1 MNLHSSGLRLAG
13 VLMLGASVAML
24 GGCSGDDSSGG
35 GGGGTKYGPPPT
47 ARPSLNGLNVL
58 IDVSGGNA
66 SAGGGSGGGNIEI
79 DAQLGAFL
87 QGNGPGRQGIDANI
101 ISAASL
107 ADNVI
112 TPTELQTDAGIFG
125 VATGTDVFIELVDHD
140 FYVPASAT
148 LDLSSLTAGATDR
161 VTIRTHGRG
170 NYIRIDGDVV
180 LSRAGA
186 NSVQLVIESVGAEGL
201 AISIDGDIN
210 STSPSGFNAG
220 NLDVTSH
227 LGHIA
232 ITGLISLNGG
242 SGTTAGNPGDVLINA
257 RQGNLY
263 MPRGIFQSNGGNGST
278 NGSGGGEFEVYLQDN
293 NTWRKFNWGI
303 RANGGTGGTG
313 GGGSGGDVY
322 FYANCE
328 LDMFSYIELHGGNST
343 SSNGGDGGY
352 MQIETDDLRGVVMTV
367 GNGGDGTTGGS
378 AVDTYIE
385 VNNMYSL
392 AIVSQGTG
400 GAGSAGTGGF
410 GGDREAYAYGNIIQV
425 LIDEEG
431 LGGNGT
437 SGGGDGVD
445 LYYDLAYYGLA
456 DRVTIDGTAHG
467 GNATTSGSGGDG
479 GSDFYVYFEGPASNT
494 DIRYAANG
502 GSGISNGG
510 SLGYWQVDYYADC
523 VNADIAIT
531 MNSGSASTGS
541 GGSSYYGYLY
551 FEGDARGV
559 YADITLNGGN
569 GSTNGSSGGYFYVD
583 GYQDLTNCEF
593 NFNSVG
599 GNGGTG
605 SGGDSGYAYFY
616 AGSDSY
622 GGIFTNVTVNL
633 ALMGGNSTSS
643 DGGDAQGITLEQNE
657 YGHGRVRVNG
667 YANGGNG
674 VDGGSGGYVDQ
685 YAFEATLE
693 VTYNLV
699 MNGGNGTTGDGGD
712 GGEINFDDDDEHLII
727 RGTLTMNGGNSTS
740 GSGGDGGEFSDV
752 LGGYRGGLEMLNFNL
767 TMLGGNSD
775 SGQGGAGGYMDFS
788 SGIEGRLRVA
798 DSSFNFSGGNGSVVS
813 GTSDGGDGSSTYW
826 QTASADIYIVNTT
839 FVANGG
845 TGRGTGGDGGF
856 LTINA
861 DSNLDTDGSNIWVD
875 IDVTV
880 NGGNGVGNGTGG
892 TGGGCDAF
900 PRYWGTMSGIGE
912 GEFRGTWIAN
922 GGNGAGTGNG
932 GDGGGLGI
940 YGGVLELLTF
950 VNMTANGGTGVT
962 GGMGGGLQVQNEVDG
977 SIRLNGNLTANG
989 GVGTATGGMG
999 GGINIGAT
1007 NATVVLSGSIN
1018 VRANGG
1024 SGPANG
1030 AAGTI
1035 DIEALGAGG
1044 VNVTFN
1050 AAQLQT
1056 NTGAGT
1062 AVPANIT
1069 IS

>member
-1 MNLHSSGLRLAG
+1 MNLRGLRLAG
-13 VLMLGASVAML
+13 MLMLGASVAML
-24 GGCSGDDSSGG
+24 GGCSGDDDSGGG
-35 GGGGTKYGPPPT
+35 GGGGTKWGPPPT
-47 ARPSLNGLNVL
+47 ARPSLTGLSVL

-66 SAGGGSGGGNIEI
+66 TAGAGSSGSDIEI

-112 TPTELQTDAGIFG
+112 DPTELQADVGIFG

-170 NYIRIDGDVV
+170 NYIRIDGDVL

-186 NSVQLVIESVGAEGL
+186 NSVQLAIENVGAEGL

-220 NLDVTSH
+220 DLDVISH

-242 SGTTAGNPGDVLINA
+242 SGTTAGSSGNVWVNA
-257 RQGNLY
+257 RQGNVY

-278 NGSGGGEFEVYLQDN
+278 NGGSGGEFNVYLQDN
-293 NTWRKFNWGI
+293 NTWRDFNWGI
-303 RANGGTGGTG
+303 RANGGDGGTG
-313 GGGSGGDVY
+313 TGGSGGDVY
-322 FYANCE
+322 FYAYCE
-328 LDMFSYIELHGGNST
+328 LDMFSYIELHGGDST
-343 SSNGGDGGY
+343 SSTGGDGGY

-367 GNGGDGTTGGS
+367 GNGGDGTSGGS

-385 VNNMYSL
+385 ANNMYSL

-400 GAGSAGTGGF
+400 GAGSAGSGGY
-410 GGDREAYAYGNIIQV
+410 GGDREAYAYNNIIQV

-437 SGGGDGVD
+437 TGGGDGAD
-445 LYYDLAYYGLA
+445 LYYDLAYYGVA
-456 DRVTIDGTAHG
+456 DRVTINGTAHG
-467 GNATTSGSGGDG
+467 GNATTSGTGGSGGD
-479 GSDFYVYFEGPASNT
+479 DFYVYFEGPATNT

-502 GSGISNGG
+502 GSGVSSGG
-510 SLGYWQVDYYADC
+510 SVSYWQIDYYADC
-523 VNADIAIT
+523 VNADISIT
-531 MNSGSASTGS
+531 MNGGAASTGN
-541 GGSSYYGYLY
+541 GGSSNNGYLY

-559 YADITLNGGN
+559 YADITHNGGN
-569 GSTNGSSGGYFYVD
+569 GSTTGSDGSYCYVY
-583 GYQDLTNCEF
+583 GYQDVTNCEF
-593 NFNSVG
+593 NFNSIG

-605 SGGDSGYAYFY
+605 DGGDSGYTSLY
-616 AGSDSY
+616 AGYDGY
-622 GGIFTNVTVNL
+622 GGIFTNVTFNL
-633 ALMGGNSTSS
+633 ALMGGNSTSGN
-643 DGGDAQGITLEQNE
+643 GGNAEGLTIEQYE

-667 YANGGNG
+667 YAHGGNG
-674 VDGGSGGYVDQ
+674 VAGGDGGYVDQ

-693 VTYNLV
+693 VTYNLA
-699 MNGGNGTTGDGGD
+699 MNGGNGTTGDGGQ
-712 GGEINFDDDDEHLII
+712 GGDINFDDDDEHLIL

-740 GSGGDGGEFSDV
+740 GTGGQGGTFEDV

-775 SGQGGAGGYMDFS
+775 SGTGGAGGYMDFS

-813 GTSDGGDGSSTYW
+813 GTSDGGDGSSTFW
-826 QTASADIYIVNTT
+826 LTDSADIYIVNTT

-845 TGRGTGGDGGF
+845 TGRGAGGNGGT
-856 LTINA
+856 LTIHA
-861 DSNLDTDGSNIWVD
+861 DSDFNTDGSNVWID

-880 NGGNGVGNGTGG
+880 NGGNGVGNGNGG
-892 TGGGCDAF
+892 TGGGCYAY
-900 PRYWGTMSGIGE
+900 PRAWGTLSGIGE
-912 GEFRGTWIAN
+912 GEFRGTWVAN

-932 GDGGGLGI
+932 GDGGGLGVF
-940 YGGVLELLTF
+940 GGVLELLSF

-962 GGMGGGLQVQNEVDG
+962 GGIGGSLEAGNEVDG
-977 SIRLNGNLTANG
+977 SIRLNGSLTANG

-999 GGINIGAT
+999 GDISIYVT
-1007 NATVVLSGSIN
+1007 NGTIVLSSSIN

-1035 DIEALGAGG
+1035 DIDALGAGG
-1044 VNVTFN
+1044 VNVTFT
-1050 AAQLQT
+1050 ATQLQT
-1056 NTGAGT
+1056 NDGAGT